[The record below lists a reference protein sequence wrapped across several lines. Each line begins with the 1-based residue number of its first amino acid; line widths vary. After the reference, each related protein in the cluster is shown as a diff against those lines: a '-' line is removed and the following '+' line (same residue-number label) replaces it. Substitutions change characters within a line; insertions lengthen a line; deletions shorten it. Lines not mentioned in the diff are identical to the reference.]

1 MVLVGHSLGT
11 AEGRLL
17 AVDPQICE
25 IMHRDERDLIGVTF
39 QSLTHPD
46 DLDKNVAAIMTL
58 RVQDGPLSLRK
69 RYVRPD
75 GSSIWTSIQVSRLR
89 ADDGSRLIGTIQVID
104 VTSMDADPRDL
115 WQSAKRLIGLVER
128 RRAELTDELFHDFPW
143 LILLQIY
150 LAEAEGR
157 IADLSDIAEIV
168 RMRDH
173 LTERWLAVLE
183 SRSLIER
190 PEWARNLPQLTATGL
205 SKVERLLSSNLSY
218 GGPAPVQSQPWLR

>member
-1 MVLVGHSLGT
+1 MVLIGHSLGT

-25 IMHRDERDLIGVTF
+25 IMHREERDLIGVTF

-46 DLDKNVAAIMTL
+46 DLDKNVAAIMAL
-58 RVQDGPLSLRK
+58 RVQDGLLSLRK

-75 GSSIWTSIQVSRLR
+75 GSSIWTNIQVSRLH
-89 ADDGSRLIGTIQVID
+89 ADDGSRLIGTIQVIQP
-104 VTSMDADPRDL
+104 TSPDAAPRDL
-115 WQSAKRLIGLVER
+115 WRSAKRLIGLVER
-128 RRAELTDELFHDFPW
+128 RRADLTDDLFHDFPW

-157 IADLSDIAEIV
+157 IFDILGIAETV
-168 RMRDH
+168 HMRAE

-183 SRSLIER
+183 SRSLVER
-190 PEWARNLPQLTATGL
+190 SEWARHVPQLTANGV
-205 SKVERLLSSNLSY
+205 SRVEKLLSANIDYDESTT
-218 GGPAPVQSQPWLR
+218 VQSQPTLR